1 MGDILY
7 IFITCK
13 NNFVKSH
20 SRIIKMMNKIDYKD
34 YIIVLGGINDYY
46 NLKNKILFLKCN
58 DNYEG
63 LPEKI
68 IKTYNFIY
76 RSNLY
81 IKYKYICKC
90 DDDIIIKKLIE
101 SDKLYDY
108 CGNLRN
114 SYIGDREWHIGK
126 CSKNSIYNNK
136 KYEGE
141 YVPWCLGGYGYIIST
156 KILHYIINEKKEYKD
171 EIYEDLYIAKILYK
185 NNIFPKH
192 INIKE
197 YLYSEDHQ

>member
-1 MGDILY
+1 
-7 IFITCK
+7 
-13 NNFVKSH
+13 
-20 SRIIKMMNKIDYKD
+20 MMNNLNYKD
-34 YIIVLGGINDYY
+34 YIIVLGGINNYF

-90 DDDIIIKKLIE
+90 DDDIIINKLIE
-101 SDKLYDY
+101 SNKLYDY

-126 CSKNSIYNNK
+126 CSKNSI
-136 KYEGE
+136 
-141 YVPWCLGGYGYIIST
+141 LQRIR
-156 KILHYIINEKKEYKD
+156 
-171 EIYEDLYIAKILYK
+171 
-185 NNIFPKH
+185 
-192 INIKE
+192 
-197 YLYSEDHQ
+197 